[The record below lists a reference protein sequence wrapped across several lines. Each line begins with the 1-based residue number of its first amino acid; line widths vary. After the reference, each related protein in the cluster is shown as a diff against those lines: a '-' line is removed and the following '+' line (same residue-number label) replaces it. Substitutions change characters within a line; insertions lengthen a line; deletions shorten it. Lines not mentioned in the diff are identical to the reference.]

1 MAERRSRRGIEI
13 PDEVAQAASLPEDL
27 DSSVIGPY
35 AFPSPARRR
44 NAAWIYLGGAVV
56 AGSGAIAGLT
66 AGLWVAAGLLVV
78 LAVWNLAAAWPLR
91 IGDTEALEIAN
102 REAAFTVGHAS
113 AAVGFDGWRSRPV
126 WTYRLPLM
134 TTGGE
139 RSAGVSPLHTHVT
152 SASGCAQFANADT
165 T

>member
-126 WTYRLPLM
+126 WNVLVF
-134 TTGGE
+134 
-139 RSAGVSPLHTHVT
+139 SADDPPSQRGLIRVDGVNGTVVGRYIEENPE
-152 SASGCAQFANADT
+152 A
-165 T
+165 